1 MESLRTFLRT
11 HFTDVSLYTS
21 NKEPRPVPLHK
32 LFVNMEWEIEDETP
46 SEESDETSNSEE
58 DPPSEESD
66 EASDSD
72 STGSSPDSSRANP
85 HIQSYFVMWDQ
96 KEDKQKESQSNIT
109 TEEEAPVL
117 QAFLKTVCI
126 TFVKVLR
133 LLCYLSKLYS

>member
-1 MESLRTFLRT
+1 
-11 HFTDVSLYTS
+11 
-21 NKEPRPVPLHK
+21 
-32 LFVNMEWEIEDETP
+32 MEWEIEDETP

-85 HIQSYFVMWDQ
+85 HIQSYAVMWDQ

-109 TEEEAPVL
+109 TKDEAPVL

-126 TFVKVLR
+126 LFVFIIEAVVLFSQT
-133 LLCYLSKLYS
+133 LFINNQNTVLIYCHFKDK